1 LPLDI
6 HDIDGPLRVLAGP
19 GTGKTHA
26 LVDLYEQAVRE
37 RVADRGEILV
47 LTFSTGAAGEIA
59 RRIDQRLQDD
69 YGQAWIST
77 FHSFCARVLRDHS
90 PDPDRLLLNGFQ
102 EWMVM
107 RRVLAEM
114 EPGALGQM
122 VGVRRSDAFARDL
135 LTFVALM
142 KQNLVHPSTLLLSA
156 EASAS
161 DRLRVLAAAYQAYQ
175 ERMRRGRMLD
185 FRDLIIEAIELL
197 QSNLKLLERLRAR
210 FRLILVDE
218 FQDVDPAQFELLQ
231 LLAPPASRPRLVVV
245 GDPDQ
250 SIYGFRGT
258 VPRLLSDDFPAAYG
272 GATQRLEECHRC
284 SQPALDAGE
293 RLLAATQPGRE
304 ARRLRSVVESRT
316 PAVVIAREGDAVDEA
331 FFCAREI
338 KRLHAESPELR
349 HSDFAIVLRSTTAW
363 GGPFEEALRAL
374 GLPYEVRGSGATAR
388 NEVVR
393 LLVGYL
399 ESLRRPPRSRRAMSP
414 TTSSTSRR
422 RSSTACTR
430 LWSRVTASSIER
442 RGCHSQASL
451 IRS

>member
-6 HDIDGPLRVLAGP
+6 HDVDGPLRVLAGP

-37 RVADRGEILV
+37 RIAGRGEILV

-69 YGQAWIST
+69 YGEAWIST
-77 FHSFCARVLRDHS
+77 FHSFCARILRDHS

-122 VGVRRSDAFARDL
+122 VGVRRSEAFARDL

-175 ERMRRGRMLD
+175 ERMRRGRMVD

-197 QSNLKLLERLRAR
+197 QSNLKLLERLRER

-258 VPRLLSDDFPAAYG
+258 VPRLLSDDFTAAYG
-272 GATQRLEECHRC
+272 GATQLLEECHRC
-284 SQPALDAGE
+284 GL
-293 RLLAATQPGRE
+293 RAATKRAIKTALRTGACRRGHPRGASAFGVGDSPPADATGRGRRTCTE
-304 ARRLRSVVESRT
+304 PVTLLDFLRACRSRPRPSATRDRQARAVVRQGRRVGFLRSLRGRT
-316 PAVVIAREGDAVDEA
+316 G
-331 FFCAREI
+331 
-338 KRLHAESPELR
+338 
-349 HSDFAIVLRSTTAW
+349 
-363 GGPFEEALRAL
+363 RA
-374 GLPYEVRGSGATAR
+374 
-388 NEVVR
+388 
-393 LLVGYL
+393 
-399 ESLRRPPRSRRAMSP
+399 
-414 TTSSTSRR
+414 TSRR
-422 RSSTACTR
+422 TTSGRSAT
-430 LWSRVTASSIER
+430 SIAPR
-442 RGCHSQASL
+442 PATTHPRSL
-451 IRS
+451 IAPTVAA